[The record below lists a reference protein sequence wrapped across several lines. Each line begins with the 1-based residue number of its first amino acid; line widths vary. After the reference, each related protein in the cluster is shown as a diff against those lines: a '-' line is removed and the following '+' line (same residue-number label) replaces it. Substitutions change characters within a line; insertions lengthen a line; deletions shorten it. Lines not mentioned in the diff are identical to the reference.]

1 VAFQGFVFLKQN
13 DDLIEM
19 YYLKMA
25 KNNPQNKLLCNTCRK
40 NEPEACFR
48 LFSRCGV
55 KPKYVSIESV
65 FGGKDRIEK
74 ESMGR
79 CFINGKTF
87 KKAWEGALLM
97 GNRIFSNFT
106 YFKGRIMT
114 AKKFWPSLSVI
125 KKKKCNPYFIVI
137 MITVLIMIGFFGW

>member
-1 VAFQGFVFLKQN
+1 VVFQGFVFLKQN
-13 DDLIEM
+13 DGLIEI

-25 KNNPQNKLLCNTCRK
+25 KNKIHKTNCYVFGCNTCRK

-74 ESMGR
+74 A
-79 CFINGKTF
+79 
-87 KKAWEGALLM
+87 KKAWEGALLI
-97 GNRIFSNFT
+97 G
-106 YFKGRIMT
+106 K
-114 AKKFWPSLSVI
+114 PSR
-125 KKKKCNPYFIVI
+125 KHGK
-137 MITVLIMIGFFGW
+137 VLY